1 MRIVVVGEGKVGST
15 IVKQLS
21 MEGHDVVIIDNDPV
35 ILKNASNTMDV
46 FCIEGNGASYA
57 VQQRAE
63 VGRADL
69 LIAATSADEVNMLC
83 CLIGKN
89 MV

>member
-21 MEGHDVVIIDNDPV
+21 MEGHDVVIIDNDPI

-46 FCIEGNGASYA
+46 F
-57 VQQRAE
+57 V
-63 VGRADL
+63 
-69 LIAATSADEVNMLC
+69 
-83 CLIGKN
+83 
-89 MV
+89 